1 MDSSF
6 SELSTAAATDSPHE
20 LLVVFFVD
28 FFFLGLSS
36 WNPVEDKQK
45 EPICLLA
52 TAQSLRLQKCL
63 HPHHDDDDDDDEV
76 LSCRL
81 NNTFAVHKEPII
93 LQQEQIFFFFLFFS
107 FGFSLVC
114 NSGSCN

>member
-63 HPHHDDDDDDDEV
+63 HPHHDDDDDDEV